1 MSLPITS
8 TPTYN
13 LTVPTTKQKI
23 KFRPYY
29 VKEEKVLYVALE
41 SGEPQQIAD
50 ALANIVTECVVTPGF
65 SLDNLSIA
73 DIEYI
78 FINIRGESVDNI
90 VPVTVYAP
98 DDEETEVSFKIDI
111 SKIKVS
117 FTKEHTNKI
126 QLSDNLWV
134 EMKYPKLQDY
144 VDVGSTIEDTFK
156 LMSKCIVKLYD
167 EENIWDSNTTTEE
180 EFLDFVE
187 RLTSV
192 QFKKMKQFFDTMP
205 TMKHVIKLKNP
216 KTGFE
221 FDYTVQGITDFFV

>member
-1 MSLPITS
+1 MTF
-8 TPTYN
+8 N
-13 LTVPTTKQKI
+13 
-23 KFRPYY
+23 
-29 VKEEKVLYVALE
+29 
-41 SGEPQQIAD
+41 
-50 ALANIVTECVVTPGF
+50 
-65 SLDNLSIA
+65 
-73 DIEYI
+73 
-78 FINIRGESVDNI
+78 
-90 VPVTVYAP
+90 
-98 DDEETEVSFKIDI
+98 
-111 SKIKVS
+111 
-117 FTKEHTNKI
+117 KEHTNKI
-126 QLSDNLWV
+126 QLTDTLWV

-156 LMSKCIVKLYD
+156 LMSKCIVRLYD

-192 QFKKMKQFFDTMP
+192 QFKKMKEFFDTMP